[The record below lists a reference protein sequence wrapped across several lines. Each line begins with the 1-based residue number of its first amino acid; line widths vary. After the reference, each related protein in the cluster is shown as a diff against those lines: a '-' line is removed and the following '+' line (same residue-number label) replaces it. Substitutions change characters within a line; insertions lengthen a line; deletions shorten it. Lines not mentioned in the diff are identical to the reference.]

1 MHAAIRDRHELATQ
15 LQRAVDL
22 GQLRLVYQPIVS
34 LETRQ
39 PAGLEALVR
48 WQHPDRGMVAP
59 GEFIEIAEENG
70 AILPIGR
77 WVLAEACRDAAR
89 WGLDRASL
97 FLCVN
102 VSARE
107 IQQPDFVLAVEA
119 TLAEAGLPAHTLSL
133 EITETALLKATP
145 STIATLEALRRL
157 GVRVVID
164 DFGTG
169 YFSLSHLRQFPV
181 DTLKIA
187 GEFVQVP
194 DSDSRSAALAGAI
207 VAMSD
212 SLSIETVAEGIE
224 EASQADRMLAL
235 GCTYG
240 QGYFFARPVHPEE
253 VPAIIGREAA
263 SDGPTPS
270 QRAAAAGRTDERR
283 GMRLPRPSP
292 SVDASPA

>member
-1 MHAAIRDRHELATQ
+1 M
-15 LQRAVDL
+15 
-22 GQLRLVYQPIVS
+22 
-34 LETRQ
+34 
-39 PAGLEALVR
+39 R
-48 WQHPDRGMVAP
+48 WNHPERGMVAP
-59 GEFIEIAEENG
+59 LEFIELAEENG

-77 WVLAEACRDAAR
+77 WVLQEACKTAVS
-89 WGLDRASL
+89 WGLDRGSL

-107 IQQPDFVLAVEA
+107 IQQADFVLAVEA
-119 TLAEAGLPAHTLSL
+119 TLRAAGLPADRLSL

-145 STIATLEALRRL
+145 MTIATLEALRRL

-187 GEFVQVP
+187 SEFVQVP

-212 SLSIETVAEGIE
+212 SLSITTVAEGIE
-224 EASQADRMLAL
+224 EAEQAERMLGL

-240 QGYFFARPVHPEE
+240 QGYYFSRPVGADEVAAIVAEE
-253 VPAIIGREAA
+253 TAK
-263 SDGPTPS
+263 
-270 QRAAAAGRTDERR
+270 RAAERQSTQPETVAPTRSGRFPRVAA
-283 GMRLPRPSP
+283 